1 MPIIPMITKESFDGK
16 TNMDIISML
25 LEERIIL
32 LSGEI
37 TQESATLLISEILYL
52 SAKDDKNPIT
62 IYIHSPGGSVHAG
75 LAIYDIMRK
84 VNNKIITIGMGLCAS
99 MAAFLLAAGDRRY
112 ALENTEIMIHQP
124 LGGSEG
130 QVSDMEIT
138 IRRLVYLKEKL
149 NQILA
154 KHAKKPFDQ
163 IAIDTDRDHFLSA
176 EEAKEYGLIDDVLH
190 SSKD

>member
-37 TQESATLLISEILYL
+37 TQESATLIISEILYL
-52 SAKDDKNPIT
+52 SAKDDKSAIT

-75 LAIYDIMRK
+75 LAIYDIMQK
-84 VNNKIITIGMGLCAS
+84 VSNKIITIGMGLCAS
-99 MAAFLLAAGDRRY
+99 MAAFLLAAGDIRY
-112 ALENTEIMIHQP
+112 AMENTEIMIHQP

-138 IRRLVYLKEKL
+138 IKRLVYLKEKL

-154 KHAKKPFDQ
+154 KHTKKSFDQ
-163 IAIDTDRDHFLSA
+163 IALDTDRDHFLSA
-176 EEAKEYGLIDDVLH
+176 DEAKEYGLIDDVLH

>member
-37 TQESATLLISEILYL
+37 TQESATLIISEILYL
-52 SAKDDKNPIT
+52 SAKDDKNAIT

-75 LAIYDIMRK
+75 LAIYDIMQK
-84 VNNKIITIGMGLCAS
+84 VSNKIITIGMGLCAS
-99 MAAFLLAAGDRRY
+99 MAAFLLAAGDIRY
-112 ALENTEIMIHQP
+112 AMENTEIMIHQP

-138 IRRLVYLKEKL
+138 IKRLVYLKERL

-154 KHAKKPFDQ
+154 KHTKKSFDQ
-163 IAIDTDRDHFLSA
+163 IALDTDRDHFLSA
-176 EEAKEYGLIDDVLH
+176 DEAKEYGLIDDVLH